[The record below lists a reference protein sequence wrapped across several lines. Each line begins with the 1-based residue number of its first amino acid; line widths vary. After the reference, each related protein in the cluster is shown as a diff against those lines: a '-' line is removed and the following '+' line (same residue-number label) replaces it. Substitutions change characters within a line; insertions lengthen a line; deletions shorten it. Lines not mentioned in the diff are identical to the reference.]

1 MKWLLLAILL
11 SSSGVQNIEILETH
25 SSEKSC
31 IQRIIDAES
40 LDPPLKINFV
50 CCPSACEI
58 SSLFL

>member
-11 SSSGVQNIEILETH
+11 SSSGVKDIEILETH

-40 LDPPLKINFV
+40 LDPPLKMNFV
-50 CCPSACEI
+50 CCPSICEI